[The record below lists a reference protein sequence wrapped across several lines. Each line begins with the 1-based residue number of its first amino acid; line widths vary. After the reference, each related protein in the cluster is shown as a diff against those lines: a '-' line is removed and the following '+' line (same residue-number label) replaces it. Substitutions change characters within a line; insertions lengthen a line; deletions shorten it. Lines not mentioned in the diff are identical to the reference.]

1 MDSRCLY
8 RNKLYLCIIEH
19 AYTNNGDKVT
29 EPLRVYLIALDDF
42 ILFSLSVQFLAS
54 CANVDIRTN
63 MLQSLTPRKALLI
76 SIAAA
81 LLTMAIKTLAWYITG
96 SVGFLSDAM
105 ESLVNLAGSAFALMM
120 VSYAM
125 RPADEGHPFGH
136 GKAEYFSAAFEG
148 GMIFIAALA
157 ILIAAINR
165 LLNPIGLQAIGFGSV
180 LSIVAGIINLL
191 IARILLRVGRDN
203 NSPALEADGR
213 HLMTDVWTSVGVI
226 AGVGVAALSGLY
238 WLDPLVAIAV
248 ALHILYQGWGLLS
261 SSAGGLMD
269 KALEPEQI
277 EQIEAV
283 LRQFSSK
290 GCRCANL
297 RTRAAGA
304 TRFAMLE
311 MRVPG
316 DWSVE
321 RAHELADELELA
333 LQAIGIVAVT
343 HIEPLSL
350 EEAMPN

>member
-1 MDSRCLY
+1 LTSGS
-8 RNKLYLCIIEH
+8 IVE
-19 AYTNNGDKVT
+19 
-29 EPLRVYLIALDDF
+29 
-42 ILFSLSVQFLAS
+42 
-54 CANVDIRTN
+54 IREN

-76 SIAAA
+76 SIAVA
-81 LLTMAIKTLAWYITG
+81 LLTMALKTMGWYLTG

-105 ESLVNLAGSAFALMM
+105 ESLVNLAGAGFAVVM

-165 LLNPIGLQAIGFGSV
+165 LLNPIGLQAIGIGSL
-180 LSIVAGIINLL
+180 LSLLAGVFNLL
-191 IARILLRVGRDN
+191 VARILLRVGRDN

-226 AGVGVAALSGLY
+226 AGVGLAAVSGLY
-238 WLDPLVAIAV
+238 WFDPLVAIAV
-248 ALHILYQGWGLLS
+248 ALHILYQGWGLLL

-269 KALEPEQI
+269 KALEAEQI

-283 LRQFSSK
+283 LMQFSSK

-297 RTRAAGA
+297 RTRAAGT
-304 TRFAMLE
+304 TRFATLE

-316 DWSVE
+316 EWSVV

-333 LQAIGIVAVT
+333 LQSVGVIAVT
-343 HIEPLSL
+343 HIEPLAP
-350 EEAMPN
+350 EEREALPDSSGKLSGATSQ